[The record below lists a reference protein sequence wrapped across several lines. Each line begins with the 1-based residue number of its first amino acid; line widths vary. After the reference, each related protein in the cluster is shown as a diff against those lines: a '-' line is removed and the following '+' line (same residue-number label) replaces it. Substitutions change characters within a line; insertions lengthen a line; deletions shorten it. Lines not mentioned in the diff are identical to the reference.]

1 MRRRFSKTHR
11 SDTRASASNQVKTVA
26 KWKLSPSQGS
36 ASTAQV
42 RAACRGQPGRQVAL
56 AASRPGPDLIKD
68 VEPNWS
74 CQHLLDR
81 ARLGGGG
88 EGGRRGGR
96 VGGRRQCCSA
106 RRHSAV
112 TLRRGRRGAGVGWGG
127 GAEGHMPKKTEKSV
141 KEWRQMETKERPFPS
156 ARHLVERRPME
167 QTV

>member
-88 EGGRRGGR
+88 EGRGGRGGR

-127 GAEGHMPKKTEKSV
+127 GGGRGPHAKKNGKIS
-141 KEWRQMETKERPFPS
+141 KRMETNGDKGKAFSKRPAS
-156 ARHLVERRPME
+156 C
-167 QTV
+167 